1 MSKQTI
7 GAGKVHKLRPDKE
20 AKIEP
25 LDGWSVQTKYG
36 TLRLHDGTDCVR
48 LQDVHSW
55 MCSNGNPPKQAVYA
69 VFGALLDA
77 AGEVDSGDFENLD
90 TLFALRLVNASA
102 APVPVFVQVNSCRWD
117 SDPYKC
123 ECMKVV
129 TVWQMH
135 PVGPIEKEVFSQRFI
150 LPVALSK
157 TRDVQFLKS
166 AFPDLGHV
174 HFEDDTPGG
183 FIYAI
188 GEGAA
193 RVWFGAVD
201 IESDHLAA
209 HDAKKSREADA
220 KHQVRWPKDEALFT
234 LLARLAVPVA
244 VAHKLWGWGRVVA
257 VQAGA
262 QSAPAITP
270 PAGWR
275 DELELDHGRSKA
287 RYFQKADAKTPL
299 VRIVDVLAD
308 FAARHG
314 LPAGEAVGAFLAAV
328 NVPLLSEVYWLK
340 ENHFAELVGAAHM
353 YGQLTEA
360 EAQKKTREAA
370 DYADEMRW
378 DEYGAA
384 GSVFKGVTTPLEA
397 LKQHIQEY
405 GPRTSDKSLYA
416 ISHVTAN
423 GLWGWGEVVA
433 AQAET
438 QAAPAEKTLKLSGW
452 DQVVS
457 IKKANKDAGL
467 THEQKKVVAA
477 EFARRKDGGA
487 TGIAKA
493 MASELGI
500 SVTAFNILKQAKPG
514 KRETKNNWI
523 VLSGEKAS

>member
-55 MCSNGNPPKQAVYA
+55 MCSNGTPPKQAVYA

-102 APVPVFVQVNSCRWD
+102 APVPVFVRVNSCRWD

-135 PVGPIEKEVFSQRFI
+135 PVGPIEKEVFAQRFI

-157 TRDVQFLKS
+157 TRDVQFLKT

-174 HFEDDTPGG
+174 HFEDGTPGG
-183 FIYAI
+183 FIYAM

-220 KHQVRWPKDEALFT
+220 KHQVRWPKDEALST
-234 LLARLAVPVA
+234 LLARLAMPVA
-244 VAHKLWGWGRVVA
+244 VAHKLWGWGRVVPVEA
-257 VQAGA
+257 LT
-262 QSAPAITP
+262 TP
-270 PAGWR
+270 
-275 DELELDHGRSKA
+275 
-287 RYFQKADAKTPL
+287 
-299 VRIVDVLAD
+299 VI
-308 FAARHG
+308 
-314 LPAGEAVGAFLAAV
+314 EA
-328 NVPLLSEVYWLK
+328 
-340 ENHFAELVGAAHM
+340 
-353 YGQLTEA
+353 TEA
-360 EAQKKTREAA
+360 
-370 DYADEMRW
+370 
-378 DEYGAA
+378 
-384 GSVFKGVTTPLEA
+384 
-397 LKQHIQEY
+397 
-405 GPRTSDKSLYA
+405 
-416 ISHVTAN
+416 
-423 GLWGWGEVVA
+423 
-433 AQAET
+433 
-438 QAAPAEKTLKLSGW
+438 QAAPA
-452 DQVVS
+452 
-457 IKKANKDAGL
+457 KDAAPSVS
-467 THEQKKVVAA
+467 KKVKEKDKSPDWTGAKLATRHKELKAA
-477 EFARRKDGGA
+477 GVKGFAEQAAKEAGISVREASRRIKAHKEGGA
-487 TGIAKA
+487 TANVADQLVVVGVKNKA
-493 MASELGI
+493 A
-500 SVTAFNILKQAKPG
+500 
-514 KRETKNNWI
+514 
-523 VLSGEKAS
+523 